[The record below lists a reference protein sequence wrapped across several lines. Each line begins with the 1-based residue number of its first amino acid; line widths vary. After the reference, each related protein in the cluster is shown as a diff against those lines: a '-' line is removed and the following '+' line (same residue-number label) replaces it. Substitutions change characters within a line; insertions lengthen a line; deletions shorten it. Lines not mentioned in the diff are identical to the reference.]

1 MKMMPTC
8 REVAE
13 TISKENAA
21 TLSPWGRLMFR
32 VHLARCRDC
41 TAYLEQIRTLGETAR
56 DLYGDDPSEP
66 GSLSKLEA
74 AILEKCGSNGDTGA
88 GPGSGE
94 AVS

>member
-21 TLSPWGRLMFR
+21 TLSPWARLMFR

-56 DLYGDDPSEP
+56 DLYGDDPSSP
-66 GSLSKLEA
+66 DSVSKLEL
-74 AILEKCGSNGDTGA
+74 AILEKCGEPADTSADAGSGDTL
-88 GPGSGE
+88 S
-94 AVS
+94 